1 MTDQAEYVIEANNLG
16 FQVGKKRLLSGIN
29 LKVRRAEHWLV
40 YGMNGCGKTTLFSIL
55 AGFQQQTDGTLQV
68 FGEAFDNDNILVNRR
83 RIGFVSSSFF
93 DSRYHHERVID
104 IVRSGKLGTY
114 GIDWDMTSADHNR
127 AVKLLRAF
135 GLEDKMHQS
144 YDRLSKGQRQ
154 NVLIARAFMSKPEI
168 LLLDEPCSGLD
179 VLAKARF
186 MDFLRDLM
194 EQETMTILFVS
205 HEISEVKD
213 LFPKTILL
221 RNGRI
226 FAQGNTGTLFT
237 EGLLSQFFQQKL
249 QLKPVTGAE
258 VIPKQSEPLLPF
270 LWKCK

>member
-104 IVRSGKLGTY
+104 IVWSGKLGTY

-127 AVKLLRAF
+127 AVTLLCAF

-194 EQETMTILFVS
+194 EQETMTILFVG
-205 HEISEVKD
+205 HEISEVKE
-213 LFPKTILL
+213 LFPKTVLL

-226 FAQGNTGTLFT
+226 FAQGGTENLFT
-237 EGLLSQFFQQKL
+237 EEMLSQFFQQGV
-249 QLKPVTGAE
+249 QLKSATE
-258 VIPKQSEPLLPF
+258 TKIIPERGERLFPHF
-270 LWKCK
+270 M